1 MSSLFYNQ
9 DPSFTSLFRLL
20 DDFDAYRNDYK
31 GQGSQVAGGARKPH
45 DLKSQTW
52 TPKFDVRETETAY
65 ELHGELP
72 GLERDQINIEF
83 SDEQTIVIR
92 GRVERHYS
100 SGTPL
105 AASKGAIE
113 GDSHAP
119 HKPTVEDESQE
130 HVADSQVATKSD
142 NTQVNKHVPPRAK
155 FWVQERSV
163 GEFQRIFSFPSRI
176 DLDGVTAG
184 LANGI
189 LSVKVPKQVKNTG
202 QKRRI
207 AIN

>member
-31 GQGSQVAGGARKPH
+31 GQGGQVAGGARKPH
-45 DLKSQTW
+45 ELKSHTW

-72 GLERDQINIEF
+72 GIERDQINIEF

-92 GRVERHYS
+92 GRVEHHYS
-100 SGTPL
+100 SGTPP
-105 AASKGAIE
+105 AVSKGAISE
-113 GDSHAP
+113 KDESHPP
-119 HKPTVEDESQE
+119 HKPDEPQE
-130 HVADSQVATKSD
+130 QAADSQVAAKSD
-142 NTQVNKHVPPRAK
+142 KTQVNKRTPPRTK

-176 DLDGVTAG
+176 DHDGVTAG

-189 LSVKVPKQVKNTG
+189 LSVKVPKQVKNTE
-202 QKRRI
+202 KRRI